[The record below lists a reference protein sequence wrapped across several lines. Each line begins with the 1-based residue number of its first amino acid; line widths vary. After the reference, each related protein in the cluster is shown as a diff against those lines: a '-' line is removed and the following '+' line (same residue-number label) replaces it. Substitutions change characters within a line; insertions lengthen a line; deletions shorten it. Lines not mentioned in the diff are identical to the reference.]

1 MKKKLDIKK
10 AVLLNL
16 PYVFA
21 FYFVNKLA
29 AVFRLAPGNDLISK
43 LTGGFASFGSAFAN
57 PLPSFNPMDLLIGAA
72 AGVLLKLAVYMKAK
86 NAKKFRH
93 GVEYGSA
100 RWGKPEDIKPY
111 MDDEFANNV
120 ILTQTEAL
128 TMNSRPKQ
136 PKYARNK
143 NILVIGGSGSGKTRF
158 FVKPNLM
165 QMHSSYVVTDP
176 KGTVLVECGKMLAKN
191 GYAIKSLNTI
201 NFKKS
206 MRYNPFAYI
215 RSEKDILKLVNTI
228 IVNTKGDGD
237 KSGEDF
243 WVKAE
248 KLYYTALI
256 GYIWYEAPDH
266 EKNFTSLLELINAS
280 EAREDDENFKNPVD
294 IMFDELE
301 SREPDH
307 FAVKQYKKYKLAAGV
322 VCSKRLLNQA
332 VGKSLRTHNLKP
344 KKGAQVMRKNEKIT
358 ALYERL
364 SRDDFGKDEDQQ
376 RESNSISNQK
386 AMLEEF
392 AARQGFTNIVHFT
405 DDGISGTCFD
415 RPGFLAMM
423 KEVEAGNVE
432 YLCIKDMSR
441 MGRDY
446 LKVGQIM
453 EILRQRGV
461 RLIAINDGVDSARG
475 DDDFTPFR
483 NIMNEY
489 YARDTSRKI
498 RSTFQSKGKSGK
510 HLTGTVI
517 YGYLWNE
524 ARDQWLVDPEAAE
537 VVKRIFAM
545 TIEGYGP
552 YQIASKLKEE
562 KILIP
567 SAYLAQHGEGVN
579 KNKTFKDV
587 YGWGSSTICN
597 ILEKRE
603 YLGHTINFKT
613 RKHFKDKKSHY
624 VPEDEWTIFE
634 NTHEPIIDQQT
645 FDLVQKIRGNVRR
658 YPDGWGEAAPLT
670 GLLYCADCGG
680 KMYVHRTNNGKRIS
694 QYTCSQYSKVPVG
707 KLCKTQHRIN
717 EDVVLSLASEMLKA
731 IAEYAKHDRAEFV
744 RVVQE
749 AQSSQQTTE
758 VRKHRTRLAT
768 AKQRVSELEVL
779 LCKIY
784 EDNILGKL
792 SDSRYATLDA
802 QYEKEQSELTAEIS
816 VLEKA
821 VKSYEKHEKDADR
834 FIALIDKYENFDK
847 LTIAMLNEFIEKILV
862 HERDRKGSIQT
873 TQEVEIYFNF
883 VGRFVPPAFGEAE
896 LTPEELEEIR
906 KREKRKD
913 RLHQNYL
920 KRKASGA
927 QKRYEDKIKKRKK
940 AEIEAKKAAIRAEDI
955 AKGVFVPV
963 SSLPQRE
970 PMKGVQTA

>member
-1 MKKKLDIKK
+1 MKQINYKKLIIP
-10 AVLLNL
+10 NI
-16 PYVFA
+16 PYVF
-21 FYFVNKLA
+21 FVYLFDKVGQ
-29 AVFRLAPGNDLISK
+29 AVRLAPGADISEK
-43 LTGGFASFGSAFAN
+43 ILNITQGFSEAFSNA
-57 PLPSFNPMDLLIGAA
+57 LPSVHPLDLLIGIV
-72 AGVLLKLAVYMKAK
+72 GAVVIRLIVYVKGK
-86 NAKKFRH
+86 NAKKYRK
-93 GVEYGSA
+93 GAEYGSA
-100 RWGKPEDIKPY
+100 RWGNAEDIKPY
-111 MDDEFANNV
+111 IDPDFQNNI
-120 ILTQTEAL
+120 ILTQTERL

-143 NILVIGGSGSGKTRF
+143 NVVVIGGSGSGKTRF

-165 QMHSSYVVTDP
+165 QLHSSYVLTDP
-176 KGTVLVECGKMLAKN
+176 KGTVLIECGKLLQRA
-191 GYAIKSLNTI
+191 GYRIKVLNTI
-201 NFKKS
+201 NFRKS
-206 MRYNPFAYI
+206 MHYNPFVYI
-215 RSEKDILKLVNTI
+215 RSEKDVLKVVNTL
-228 IVNTKGDGD
+228 IVNTKGEGE
-237 KSGEDF
+237 KSAEDF

-248 KLYYTALI
+248 RLLYCALI
-256 GYIWYEAPDH
+256 GYIWYEAPA
-266 EKNFTSLLELINAS
+266 EEMNFTTLLELINAS
-280 EAREDDENFKNPVD
+280 EAREDDEEYQSPVD
-294 IMFDELE
+294 LLFADLE
-301 SREPDH
+301 ERSPDH

-364 SRDDFGKDEDQQ
+364 SRDDFGKDDDQQ

-524 ARDQWLVDPEAAE
+524 ARDQWLVDPEAAD

-562 KILIP
+562 KVLIP

-634 NTHEPIIDQQT
+634 NTHEAIIDQQT

-707 KLCKTQHRIN
+707 KLCTTQHRIN
-717 EDVVLSLASEMLKA
+717 EDVVLSLVSEMLKA

-749 AQSSQQTTE
+749 AQSSQQTAE
-758 VRKHRTRLAT
+758 VRKQRTRLAT

-883 VGRFVPPAFGEAE
+883 VGRFVPPAFGEVE

-906 KREKRKD
+906 KREERKD